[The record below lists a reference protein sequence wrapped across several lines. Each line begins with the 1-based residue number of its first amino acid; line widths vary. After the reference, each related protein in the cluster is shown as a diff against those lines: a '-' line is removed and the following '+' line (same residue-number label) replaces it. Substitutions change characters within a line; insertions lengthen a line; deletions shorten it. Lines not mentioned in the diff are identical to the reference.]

1 MSKVEELLNKVQLF
15 FERQHKKSGK
25 CALLGYY
32 MTMKLLKDMD
42 ESNIRVCILFDQT
55 YILGLQTV
63 KLLERQALGPTGAEV

>member
-1 MSKVEELLNKVQLF
+1 MGKVEGLLNKVRLF

-42 ESNIRVCILFDQT
+42 ESNIRVCVLFDQT

-63 KLLERQALGPTGAEV
+63 KLLEKQALSPTCAEV